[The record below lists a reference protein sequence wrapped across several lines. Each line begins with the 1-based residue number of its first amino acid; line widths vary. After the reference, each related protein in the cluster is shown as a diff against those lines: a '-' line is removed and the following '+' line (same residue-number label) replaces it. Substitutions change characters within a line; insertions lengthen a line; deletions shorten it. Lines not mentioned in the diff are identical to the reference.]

1 MKHFFDLFR
10 RDLWRKILALAL
22 ACLLYYNLTD
32 RKLVEKQIYVPVD
45 VDAAAGLFVDDNFKP
60 EVRITVRGT
69 ERALQ
74 NLKVRGNVRVTQPK
88 SGNDKYFVPLDVR
101 NFELRRD
108 VEFVRVEPEKI
119 EVPLSNYVRRE
130 IEVKGKLI
138 GKVYDGFELKSVRFE
153 PEKIGVSGP
162 ENNLNGL
169 EVLTE
174 DLDISSDRNF
184 SKTLS
189 LIPSKRK
196 NVQYN
201 ASQVIAY
208 VVIEK
213 IAFKTMDYS
222 NIPVNCFIQS
232 LDNTPVPEIE
242 IPPEQRYVRV
252 KISVPQEY
260 MNMIDRTKFTVYA
273 NIPAEENIT
282 APVRKR
288 VSLHYSLSSNL
299 AGTKNISVE
308 IKPAYIDVII
318 KPRMEKIPPA
328 K

>member
-45 VDAAAGLFVDDNFKP
+45 VDVAAGLFIDDNYKP

-74 NLKVRGNVRVTQPK
+74 NLQVRGNVRVTQPK
-88 SGNDKYFVPLDVR
+88 NGNDKYFIQLDAR

-108 VEFVRVEPEKI
+108 VEFVRVEPGKI

-130 IEVKGKLI
+130 IEVKCQSV
-138 GKVYDGFELKSVRFE
+138 GKVYDGFELKSIRFE
-153 PEKIGVSGP
+153 PAKIGVSGP

-174 DLDISSDRNF
+174 DLDISSDRSF

-189 LIPSKRK
+189 LKPSKRK

-208 VVIEK
+208 VAIEK
-213 IAFKTMDYS
+213 IAFETINYS
-222 NIPVNCFIQS
+222 NVPVNCFIQS
-232 LDNTPVPEIE
+232 LDNKPVPEIE
-242 IPPEQRYVRV
+242 IPSAQRHVKV

-260 MNMIDRTKFTVYA
+260 MSMIDRTKLTVYA

-282 APVRKR
+282 APISKR
-288 VSLHYSLSSNL
+288 VYLNHSLSINST
-299 AGTKNISVE
+299 GTKNISVE
-308 IKPAYIDVII
+308 IIPAYIDVTI